1 MKKNII
7 FSLLLMGTALLV
19 TTSCSEDDLSDQSV
33 IKTSTQQRTDLDNW
47 LEVNYLRPY
56 NIQVKYRY
64 EYNEID
70 EGYYTVPCSYEM
82 AVKMAHILKYT
93 CIDAYT
99 DKVGIAFVRTYFPK
113 LFIFEG
119 EFHYRNNGS
128 FELGTAEGGKK
139 INLMGLNHID
149 ELGSS
154 IEGLNNYFLHVI
166 HHEFTHILHQ
176 TTNYSAAY
184 QLITLKEYKSDK
196 CFNSEFSDYLS
207 RGFITAYAQQA
218 ADEDFAEMYSNYV
231 TNTAEQ
237 WEAWM
242 KQAEHPALRDADG
255 NLQFEGGELVYDM
268 NAKANGR
275 DLIEQKLD
283 ILRAYMSSVWNI
295 DLDVMRESILG
306 REQDIIDGK
315 IDLTTTEIK

>member
-19 TTSCSEDDLSDQSV
+19 TSSCSEDDLSDKS
-33 IKTSTQQRTDLDNW
+33 ILKTGTQQVTDLDKW

-64 EYNEID
+64 DYNEYD

-82 AVKMAHILKYT
+82 AIKMAHIT
-93 CIDAYT
+93 
-99 DKVGIAFVRTYFPK
+99 FVRTYFPK

-237 WEAWM
+237 WEEWM
-242 KQAEHPALRDADG
+242 KLAEHPALRDADG

-268 NAKANGR
+268 DAKANGR

-283 ILRAYMSSVWNI
+283 ILRNYMSTVWNI

-315 IDLTTTEIK
+315 IDLTSTEIK